1 MNFSFV
7 TVPQVE
13 MRWGGARRL
22 GELLRAQF
30 PGLQRVCIVTD
41 GFLHQSGLL
50 AQPLASL
57 AEQQFEVLV
66 IDDVVADP
74 PEQVVLDIVQRA
86 SEWQADMVVGF
97 GGGSSMDAAK
107 LLAVLL
113 GTEQPL
119 QDMYGIGNINAPR
132 QVPLVQVPTTS
143 GTGSEVTPI
152 SVVTTGESTKSGVVD
167 NALYADYALLD
178 AELTVKLPRA
188 TTAATGIDAMVHAVE
203 SYTSAKLKNPLS
215 DMLAVQALRLLSRNI
230 LTACQ
235 EGEDRAAREA
245 REAMLLGSMLAGQ
258 AFANAPVAA
267 VHALAYPIGGHF
279 KVAHGLSNA
288 LVLTHVMR
296 ENMCVAAP
304 QYAELAEVV
313 LPAVQG
319 SDEVKGF
326 ALVDFFVDVIEQSGI
341 ESTLREV
348 GIRAE
353 HLDLLTDDALLQTR
367 LLQNNPRELSRED
380 IYTIYEAAL

>member
-1 MNFSFV
+1 MNFNFV
-7 TVPQVE
+7 TVPHVE
-13 MRWGGARRL
+13 MRWGGARQL

-30 PGLQRVCIVTD
+30 PDQQRVCIVTD

-50 AQPLASL
+50 TQPLASL

-86 SEWQADMVVGF
+86 REWQADLVVGF

-113 GTEQPL
+113 GTDQAL
-119 QDMYGIGNINAPR
+119 QDMYGIGNISAAR
-132 QVPLVQVPTTS
+132 QVPLVQIPTTS

-188 TTAATGIDAMVHAVE
+188 TTAATGIDAMVHALE

-215 DMLAVQALRLLSRNI
+215 DMLALQALRLLSRNI
-230 LTACQ
+230 LTACR
-235 EGEDRAAREA
+235 EGEDRPA

-304 QYAELAEVV
+304 LYAELAEVV

-326 ALVDFFVDVIEQSGI
+326 ALVDFFADVIEQSGI

-380 IYTIYEAAL
+380 IYNIYKAAL